1 MAKPICPQ
9 CSAKIVVES
18 IERWG
23 LWKINRGRR
32 ICPSCQSGVQ
42 FRRNLGT
49 LYLRVPALLFAQ
61 MVVGVALEWE
71 PLRAGSI
78 ELGTA
83 KLVMAA
89 WVVVPSAI
97 SMAALILLPGSI
109 FEDCGID
116 ER

>member
-1 MAKPICPQ
+1 
-9 CSAKIVVES
+9 
-18 IERWG
+18 
-23 LWKINRGRR
+23 
-32 ICPSCQSGVQ
+32 
-42 FRRNLGT
+42 
-49 LYLRVPALLFAQ
+49 

-109 FEDCGID
+109 FEDYGIE